1 MDLVDYIITG
11 AANILFLLSLG
22 PWGTKWRLPWRLS
35 SKMKSEVLES
45 VRTHCSKIF
54 LVFFFFYWKDDRKSH
69 LTFWSIADGKWFR
82 ACDLRTSGP
91 FTGEEVTPQ
100 GEGAYLL
107 SPQLPQLVPTRPRSV
122 FCCTAWCVGT
132 SIMSLVWGRRKKGTN
147 VCNKVTSWFSW
158 KREPWSGLSVPC
170 GLYSHI

>member
-1 MDLVDYIITG
+1 MADDLLISVPLILWWPERPSPGLLLMDLVDCIITG

-22 PWGTKWRLPWRLS
+22 PWGTKRRLPWRLS

-82 ACDLRTSGP
+82 TCDLRTSGP

-107 SPQLPQLVPTRPRSV
+107 SPQLPQLVPIRPPLCFLLYSMV
-122 FCCTAWCVGT
+122 
-132 SIMSLVWGRRKKGTN
+132 
-147 VCNKVTSWFSW
+147 SWY
-158 KREPWSGLSVPC
+158 KHHVPC
-170 GLYSHI
+170 LGEKKAGDKCVQ